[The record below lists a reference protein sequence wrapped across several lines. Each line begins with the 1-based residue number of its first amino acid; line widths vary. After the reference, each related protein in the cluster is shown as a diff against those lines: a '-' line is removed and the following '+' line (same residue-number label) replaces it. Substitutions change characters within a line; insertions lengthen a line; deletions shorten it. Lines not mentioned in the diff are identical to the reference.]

1 MLGDP
6 SMKLSIAIILMA
18 FIPLQ
23 AFAMDPITD
32 DEMNTITGAVGVH
45 IYVEG
50 ELTQPTYQVLQWRNH
65 PVFNGKKQ
73 SLKQVNKKKSDIYEI
88 SYVDCELRFDSGNS
102 DQNIFMN
109 EDNAVITNRSIVKV
123 GSPTETSEISTGNIH
138 LSFQEISVNIS
149 KAPEAIH
156 IIPR

>member
-1 MLGDP
+1 
-6 SMKLSIAIILMA
+6 MKLSIAIILMVLL
-18 FIPLQ
+18 PLQ

-50 ELTQPTYQVLQWRNH
+50 ELIQPTYQILQWRNRT
-65 PVFNGKKQ
+65 VFNGKKK
-73 SLKQVNKKKSDIYEI
+73 SVKQLNKKNSDIYEI
-88 SYVDCELRFDSGNS
+88 SYDDCELRFDSGKS
-102 DQNIFMN
+102 DNNMWIS
-109 EDNAVITNRSIVKV
+109 EENAVKLNRSIIKI
-123 GSPTETSEISTGNIH
+123 GSPTETPEISTGNIH

-149 KAPEAIH
+149 KAPESIH